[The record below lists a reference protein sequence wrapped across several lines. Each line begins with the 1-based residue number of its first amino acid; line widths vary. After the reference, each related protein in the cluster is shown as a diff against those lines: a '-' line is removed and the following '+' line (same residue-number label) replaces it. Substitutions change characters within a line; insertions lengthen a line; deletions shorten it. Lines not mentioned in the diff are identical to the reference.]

1 MLAARWIDALSGA
14 VGQLL
19 AVLVPLLVAL
29 TFGLVVARY
38 ALGVGSIAAQELVLW
53 LHAVVFMLG
62 AAVCLRH
69 GRHVRVDVLQQ
80 RGSPRTRAWIELGG
94 VLLFLLPFGC
104 LLLWLSLDYVA
115 ASWAQRESSREPGGL
130 PALYLLKGIIPL
142 AAGLL
147 VLQGVAEALRAVAA
161 LRGREDALRNVA
173 SQLPL
178 GADVSADLAGEKRSG
193 EERSSGPARGESPL

>member
-1 MLAARWIDALSGA
+1 
-14 VGQLL
+14 
-19 AVLVPLLVAL
+19 VLVPLLVAL

-53 LHAVVFMLG
+53 LHAIVFMLG

-80 RGSPRTRAWIELGG
+80 RWSPRTRAWVELLGM
-94 VLLFLLPFGC
+94 LLFLLPFAG

-130 PALYLLKGIIPL
+130 PALYLLKGVIPL

-147 VLQGVAEALRAVAA
+147 VLQGVAEVLRAVAA
-161 LRGREDALRNVA
+161 LRGRDDALRNVA

-178 GADVSADLAGEKRSG
+178 AADVSATVAARNSTGDAS
-193 EERSSGPARGESPL
+193 RGETPL

>member
-1 MLAARWIDALSGA
+1 MPLARLIDALSGA
-14 VGQLL
+14 LGHLL
-19 AVLVPLLVAL
+19 AALVPFLVAL

-38 ALGVGSIAAQELVLW
+38 AFGLGSIAAQELVLW

-80 RGSPRTRAWIELGG
+80 RWSSRTRAWVELAG
-94 VLLFLLPFGC
+94 VLLFLLPFAG

-115 ASWAQRESSREPGGL
+115 ASWAQREASREPGGL
-130 PALYLLKGIIPL
+130 PALYLLKGVIPL

-147 VLQGVAEALRAVAA
+147 LLQGIAEALRAIAGLRGVDVGARDGTTRLPLAADMSVGVAA
-161 LRGREDALRNVA
+161 
-173 SQLPL
+173 
-178 GADVSADLAGEKRSG
+178 
-193 EERSSGPARGESPL
+193 ARGPDGRSRNEPTTR

>member
-1 MLAARWIDALSGA
+1 MPLARMIDALSGA

-19 AVLVPLLVAL
+19 AALVPLLVAL

-38 ALGVGSIAAQELVLW
+38 ALGIGSIAAQELVLW

-80 RGSPRTRAWIELGG
+80 RWTPRTRAWVELVG
-94 VLLFLLPFGC
+94 VLLFLLPFAG

-115 ASWAQRESSREPGGL
+115 ASWAQREGSREPGGL
-130 PALYLLKGIIPL
+130 PALYLLKGVIPL

-147 VLQGVAEALRAVAA
+147 ILQGLAEVLRAIAA
-161 LRGREDALRNVA
+161 VRGRDGMPRTAAATPAFAAN
-173 SQLPL
+173 PP
-178 GADVSADLAGEKRSG
+178 GAAPAMGDR
-193 EERSSGPARGESPL
+193 RARGQPPA

>member
-1 MLAARWIDALSGA
+1 MRAARWIDALSGA

-19 AVLVPLLVAL
+19 AALVPLLVAL

-53 LHAVVFMLG
+53 LHALVFMLG
-62 AAVCLRH
+62 AAVCLKH

-80 RGSPRTRAWIELGG
+80 RWSPRTRAWVELAG
-94 VLLFLLPFGC
+94 VLLCLLPFAG

-115 ASWAQRESSREPGGL
+115 ASWAQREGSREPGGL
-130 PALYLLKGIIPL
+130 PALYLLKGVIPL

-147 VLQGVAEALRAVAA
+147 LLQGLAEGLRA
-161 LRGREDALRNVA
+161 L
-173 SQLPL
+173 
-178 GADVSADLAGEKRSG
+178 SAV
-193 EERSSGPARGESPL
+193 RGEAAPRDAAPVLPFASRPVEAGARTEDPSRAGGSHPR